1 MAAKD
6 LLVDNGGDRE
16 AVKTI
21 CEGLPEFDVVPSFT
35 YTVQKERFQ

>member
-6 LLVDNGGDRE
+6 LLINNGSNRE

-35 YTVQKERFQ
+35 